1 MGRGLLEGVVEVVQ
15 VVQVAEV
22 AEVKRE
28 RGLPRRR
35 LVFVTGCR
43 WGGRDGA
50 TG

>member
-1 MGRGLLEGVVEVVQ
+1 MGRGLLEGVVEVVE
-15 VVQVAEV
+15 VAEV

>member
-1 MGRGLLEGVVEVVQ
+1 MGRGLLDGVVEVVE
-15 VVQVAEV
+15 VAEV

>member
-1 MGRGLLEGVVEVVQ
+1 MGRGLLEGVVEVVE
-15 VVQVAEV
+15 VVQVV
-22 AEVKRE
+22 EVKRE